1 MSAVI
6 DSKMEM
12 LDEDEIISIAAQETD
27 SPYSPEQVRAAVLA
41 EAHGTGALIIRQ
53 GNTLFV
59 VNKNPN
65 NPKAAVFRALNADT
79 ASNYIKNSIEFIKAI
94 KMAGYEVLVTDF
106 NDESILSIF
115 RYISRN
121 PPFPDMGY
129 AVQRLSD
136 GGYRATIKLGNN
148 NSGGGLQ
155 WAQ

>member
-27 SPYSPEQVRAAVLA
+27 SPYSPEQVRAALLA
-41 EAHGTGALIIRQ
+41 EAHGTGAVIIRQ

-59 VNKNPN
+59 VNQNPN
-65 NPKAAVFRALNADT
+65 NPKAAKFRALNADT

-136 GGYRATIKLGNN
+136 GGFRATIKLGNN

>member
-1 MSAVI
+1 
-6 DSKMEM
+6 M